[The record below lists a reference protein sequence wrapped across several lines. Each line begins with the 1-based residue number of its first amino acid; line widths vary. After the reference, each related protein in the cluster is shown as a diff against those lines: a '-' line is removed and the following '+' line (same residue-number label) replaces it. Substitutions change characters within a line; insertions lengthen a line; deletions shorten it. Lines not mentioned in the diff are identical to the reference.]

1 MATSEADIAAQLI
14 ERLLGDPAFRAEFRR
29 DPASACRNAGLDE
42 LADEMSIGAGKAMM
56 TLDQRESKSS
66 LAGVMMAAAME
77 GVGVYQFGEHV
88 LPHLD
93 DVPSAVGDVLSRVS
107 LPAVPGRGAL
117 SGSPDAP
124 DVAPAAGGG
133 AAGAA
138 EAGAPGGGGG
148 GAAAAPPAGAP
159 PDTAAANG
167 KAAAA
172 PAEAAAKPEPALPP
186 EHAAAH
192 EAAGKIAAAES
203 PEAKN
208 AAAAEDAVAKIKED
222 AKDLPEANDMP
233 DSGVAPQPVE
243 EVGKSGAAAAPKA
256 DVPAVGAPA
265 AVVEPQGQGAAPVDQ
280 AHGGSQKVDPTQFGG
295 EGSGGTPSAEALA
308 LLKNKNISFDDT
320 GVSDLK
326 AGKIDPRV
334 VAVLTKLSHEH
345 KLTISCMCSDHSKFT
360 SGGSVSNH
368 FHGRGVD
375 IASVDGETVNPGSVA
390 ARELATEMQEISR
403 DYRPDE
409 IGSPWAISGPG
420 YFTDAGH
427 QDHVH
432 LGFKTEI
439 DPNWKPPADV
449 AASGATPAAAAPAGA
464 PAAVP
469 AVAGAPAA
477 AAAAVPGQPATPG
490 EVIGAPK
497 PKASD
502 SISFKAVTA
511 KDAADAAPKK
521 TDSLQ
526 FMAVQPPAGPAN
538 FVATPGPC

>member
-1 MATSEADIAAQLI
+1 MATSGADVAAKLI

-29 DPASACRNAGLDE
+29 DPASACRKAGLDE

-172 PAEAAAKPEPALPP
+172 PAEAAAKPEAAALPP
-186 EHAAAH
+186 EQAAAH
-192 EAAGKIAAAES
+192 EAAGNIAAAES

-243 EVGKSGAAAAPKA
+243 EVGKSGAAPGHETPA
-256 DVPAVGAPA
+256 PAVGAPA

-375 IASVDGETVNPGSVA
+375 IASVDGEIVNPGSVA
-390 ARELATEMQEISR
+390 ARELATEMQEISK

-439 DPNWKPPADV
+439 DPNWKPPGDV
-449 AASGATPAAAAPAGA
+449 ASSAPVAPAPGAPAGA
-464 PAAVP
+464 VASAA
-469 AVAGAPAA
+469 
-477 AAAAVPGQPATPG
+477 PGQPAAAPG
-490 EVIGAPK
+490 PK
-497 PKASD
+497 KAGTL
-502 SISFKAVTA
+502 SFRAVTA
-511 KDAADAAPKK
+511 EDAANATPKK
-521 TDSLQ
+521 GDSLA
-526 FMAVQPPAGPAN
+526 FMAVKPQQP
-538 FVATPGPC
+538 